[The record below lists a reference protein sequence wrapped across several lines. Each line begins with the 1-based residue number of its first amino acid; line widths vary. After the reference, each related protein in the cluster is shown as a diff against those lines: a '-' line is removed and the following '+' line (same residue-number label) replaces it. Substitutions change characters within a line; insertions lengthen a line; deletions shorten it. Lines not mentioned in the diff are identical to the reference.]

1 MSNSL
6 RGSSIGLGCKG
17 GSRHQLTGP
26 AYKVGTRLSVG
37 AWTVARAT
45 ASIAETFASCHTGC
59 EPVER
64 TGDTKNNKKRG
75 EGGTGDEKGAAI
87 RTERVAE
94 GRKKGE
100 PERRRGEENKCERTQ
115 RPCCSEDNSGTKGEG
130 AVRPQNAGVLA
141 RLGPA
146 LYYPLTFVNDL
157 TQLFA
162 VIQGTVFVLP
172 VLPHMEYVL

>member
-1 MSNSL
+1 M
-6 RGSSIGLGCKG
+6 
-17 GSRHQLTGP
+17 
-26 AYKVGTRLSVG
+26 GTRLSVG

-94 GRKKGE
+94 GQKKGE
-100 PERRRGEENKCERTQ
+100 PERRRGEENKCETARGHNG
-115 RPCCSEDNSGTKGEG
+115 RAARKIINSGTKGEG
-130 AVRPQNAGVLA
+130 AVRPQNPGVLA

-157 TQLFA
+157 TPLFA
-162 VIQGTVFVLP
+162 VIQGTSICSSGFASYGIP
-172 VLPHMEYVL
+172 